1 MENTSATLFGEFMN
15 QNTRELA
22 DKNSEDVVS
31 HELFHQWFGDYVTCE
46 SWSNITVNESFAN
59 YGEQLWKSYRYGKAL
74 GDELAY
80 NDLQVYLSVAQYN
93 DPQLVRFYYDSRE
106 DVFDPISYN
115 KGGAILRYLNNLMG
129 DAAFDKA
136 MNLYLT
142 KNALHSAEA
151 HQWRLAIE
159 EATGQDWNW
168 FFNEWYYHAGHPSLK
183 VAYHYNDTVKKLT
196 VTVSQTQSDSDF
208 VYRIPLKAAVIYG
221 DDKSV
226 VDWVLT
232 KRKETFTY
240 AYKNGQRPVI
250 IPDYTHVLPGDIRD
264 GKKMAQWLEQ
274 YKQSDDYTSK
284 RLAVEAAGKLMS
296 DSVSMIIMD
305 QALSDQIASIK
316 RLALTELKTSQSER
330 YRRKFSNYIAY
341 MASADSNKLVRAAAF
356 NVLGEWKVTSAK
368 ESMVQALGYSS
379 YMMAGAALDALNK
392 IDKDTAYIMARQ
404 LVDSD
409 PKSTLETNIWIIIGK
424 KAADEDIALYE
435 KRAPYV
441 FNSKKLSFSNSLSS
455 YLKNVKSDDSYRRG
469 VAIYAMLVNNENM
482 KTFKSYIAGNLFQ
495 VATDEKE
502 NLKSENKD
510 DAARAQMR
518 LNVLKVNL
526 QKIVAAEKD
535 ADALKTYQKKMKDIF
550 E

>member
-1 MENTSATLFGEFMN
+1 
-15 QNTRELA
+15 
-22 DKNSEDVVS
+22 
-31 HELFHQWFGDYVTCE
+31 
-46 SWSNITVNESFAN
+46 
-59 YGEQLWKSYRYGKAL
+59 
-74 GDELAY
+74 
-80 NDLQVYLSVAQYN
+80 
-93 DPQLVRFYYDSRE
+93 
-106 DVFDPISYN
+106 
-115 KGGAILRYLNNLMG
+115 
-129 DAAFDKA
+129 
-136 MNLYLT
+136 
-142 KNALHSAEA
+142 
-151 HQWRLAIE
+151 
-159 EATGQDWNW
+159 
-168 FFNEWYYHAGHPSLK
+168 
-183 VAYHYNDTVKKLT
+183 
-196 VTVSQTQSDSDF
+196 
-208 VYRIPLKAAVIYG
+208 
-221 DDKSV
+221 
-226 VDWVLT
+226 
-232 KRKETFTY
+232 
-240 AYKNGQRPVI
+240 
-250 IPDYTHVLPGDIRD
+250 
-264 GKKMAQWLEQ
+264 
-274 YKQSDDYTSK
+274 
-284 RLAVEAAGKLMS
+284 
-296 DSVSMIIMD
+296 
-305 QALSDQIASIK
+305 
-316 RLALTELKTSQSER
+316 
-330 YRRKFSNYIAY
+330 
-341 MASADSNKLVRAAAF
+341 
-356 NVLGEWKVTSAK
+356 
-368 ESMVQALGYSS
+368 VQALGYSS